1 MGVIYYQADDGE
13 LKPLSEIKSIELN
26 DKAFE
31 RIKQFERE
39 DRYVRKIKMPE
50 KPFTFECDLKFSIF
64 EKDRVF
70 LEFCGAKYWFALL
83 SWQICGIKAGLSAS
97 KGKLIDA
104 LEL

>member
-1 MGVIYYQADDGE
+1 MGEIYYQADDGE
-13 LKPLSEIKSIELN
+13 LKQLNEIKSIELN
-26 DKAFE
+26 DKAFK

-39 DRYVRKIKMPE
+39 GGYDRIAKMPD

-64 EKDRVF
+64 ESDRVF
-70 LEFCGAKYWFALL
+70 LELCGAKYWFALL
-83 SWQICGIKAGLSAS
+83 SRQICGIKAGLSAS